1 VDRSLPAADSPQREE
16 HLRHVAQ
23 EFEAV
28 LTAAMLKEGL
38 KSANECGLGEKD
50 EGSGTYMDIA
60 SEQMAYF
67 IGRQGVLGIAD
78 RIVDSLRLQGDG
90 TRHADS

>member
-1 VDRSLPAADSPQREE
+1 
-16 HLRHVAQ
+16 VAC

-38 KSANECGLGEKD
+38 KSANQCGMGEED
-50 EGSGTYMDIA
+50 QGSGTYMDIA

-78 RIVDSLRLQGDG
+78 RIVDSLRQEGDG
-90 TRHADS
+90 ARHANS